1 MTTSTD
7 PRQLLLQIFH
17 EAVQAVNG
25 AVSVRRQLAAESV
38 SGPVHLLAMGKAACA
53 MARGAH
59 EVLGATIQDAFIV
72 TKRGYAEP
80 LPWPVMESGHP
91 LPDAASLEAGERLD
105 AFMARVPE
113 TATVLV
119 LLSGG
124 ASALIE
130 QLPPG
135 MTLAD
140 LQRVNEWLLGAGL
153 DIHAMNAVR
162 KRLSRIKGG
171 RLAQRLWP
179 RPVICLAISDVPGD
193 DPHAIGSGPLTPDPA
208 PLDVARLPEFL
219 KTWLA
224 VSPPLPASDDPAFD
238 HVRFTIVARNADACT
253 AAARAAEARG
263 VQAAIHPGWID
274 GDAAAAGARLAHELL
289 RAPPGVVQIWGGETT
304 VQLPVKPGRGGRCQT
319 LALAAARAFAGRE
332 QLWLLAAGTDGTD
345 GPGDDA
351 GALIDG
357 TTVARAA
364 LHGFDAGRSLA
375 AADAGALLEASG
387 DLIQTGATGTN
398 VMDLVLGLRL

>member
-1 MTTSTD
+1 MMTSTD

-17 EAVQAVNG
+17 DAVQAVNG
-25 AVSVRRQLAAESV
+25 VASVRRRLAAAPLP
-38 SGPVHLLAMGKAACA
+38 GPVHVLAMGKAACA

-59 EVLGATIQDAFIV
+59 EALGAAIDDAFIV

-80 LPWPVMESGHP
+80 LPWPVIEAGHP

-105 AFMARVPE
+105 AFLSGIPE
-113 TATVLV
+113 TATALV

-130 QLPPG
+130 QLPAG

-140 LQRVNEWLLGAGL
+140 LQRANEWLLGAGL

-162 KRLSRIKGG
+162 KRLSPIKGG

-179 RPVICLAISDVPGD
+179 RPVVCLAISDVPGD
-193 DPHAIGSGPLTPDPA
+193 DPRAIGSGPLTPDPA
-208 PLDVARLPEFL
+208 PFDVPRLPQFL
-219 KTWLA
+219 NTWLA
-224 VSPPLPASDDPAFD
+224 ASPPLPAGDDRAFNN
-238 HVRFTIVARNADACT
+238 VRYSIVARNADACA

-263 VQAAIHPGWID
+263 VQAAIHPGWIH
-274 GDAAAAGARLAHELL
+274 GDAAATGARLAQELL
-289 RAPPGVVQIWGGETT
+289 RAPAGVVQIWGGETT
-304 VQLPVKPGRGGRCQT
+304 VRLPAAPGRGGRCQT
-319 LALAAARAFAGRE
+319 LALAAAREFAGRE
-332 QLWLLAAGTDGTD
+332 RLWLLAAGTDGSD

-357 TTVARAA
+357 ATVARGA
-364 LHGFDAGRSLA
+364 LLGFDAARSLA
-375 AADAGALLEASG
+375 AADAGSLLEASG